1 MIHLIFSLFFFIH
14 PIYISSTNIIIS
26 DENLEIKIKLFRDD
40 LEDGLRDFHGLSISI
55 DNLNKVEKNKDL
67 VNKYINNKLSL
78 IINDEK
84 INFFIMDYSLVN
96 DVLEIYFTKNFSKK
110 INNIKVI
117 NQLLI
122 EVYSEQSNI
131 MFVDILG
138 KKYYNNFTASNIE
151 KALFIK

>member
-14 PIYISSTNIIIS
+14 PIYISSTNIIIC

-55 DNLNKVEKNKDL
+55 DNLNKIEKNKDL

-96 DVLEIYFTKNFSKK
+96 DVLEIYFTKN
-110 INNIKVI
+110 
-117 NQLLI
+117 L
-122 EVYSEQSNI
+122 
-131 MFVDILG
+131 
-138 KKYYNNFTASNIE
+138 
-151 KALFIK
+151 